1 MKVSAILDHKGNF
14 VASITPHSS
23 VTEALRMLA
32 VNGVGALVVSDDGQT
47 IIGII
52 SERDIVRQLH
62 DDAGTLTMRV
72 HELMTLAVHTTKA
85 DCLVDTLMREMT
97 DRRIRHV
104 PVVDDNGH
112 MVGIVSIG
120 DAVKARLGELEGERS
135 ALIGY
140 ITTGG

>member
-32 VNGVGALVVSDDGQT
+32 INGVGALVVSDDGHT
-47 IIGII
+47 IGGII
-52 SERDIVRQLH
+52 SERDIVRRLH

-72 HELMTLAVHTTKA
+72 HELMTLTVHTTKA
-85 DCLVDTLMREMT
+85 DCPVDTLMREMT

-112 MVGIVSIG
+112 MIGIVSIG

-135 ALIGY
+135 ALIDY

>member
-1 MKVSAILDHKGNF
+1 MKVSAILEHKGNF
-14 VASITPHSS
+14 VASIPPHSS

-32 VNGVGALVVSDDGQT
+32 VHGVGALVVSDDEQT

-52 SERDIVRQLH
+52 SERDIVRRLH

-72 HELMTLAVHTTKA
+72 NQLMTHTVHTTQP

-104 PVVDDNGH
+104 PVLDDQGR

-135 ALIGY
+135 ALIDY